1 MRAAPALVLAALA
14 AGALVRVLGGSPLLL
29 ADLATEA
36 RPGPR
41 PPEGT
46 PESAVYAFYE
56 SLAKGDFAKA
66 WELSLEP
73 VWASAPTAS
82 YADEVPAS
90 PALVGW
96 TGKEDFVRRCG
107 EDLSSGFRLKSI
119 EAKAEPGRP
128 KAQAQALA
136 AALRAAPL
144 HEVKASGQLLGACLI
159 YHWDKDLVVAEIGGA
174 YKVVLPGTKAAKSL
188 FHQAWFAD
196 LALVG
201 SLRSGAP

>member
-14 AGALVRVLGGSPLLL
+14 AGALARILGGTPLLL

-56 SLAKGDFAKA
+56 SLAKGDFARA
-66 WELSLEP
+66 WELSIEP
-73 VWASAPTAS
+73 VWAKAPTAS

-90 PALVGW
+90 PELVGW
-96 TGKEDFVRRCG
+96 TGKNEFIQRCS
-107 EDLSSGFRLKSI
+107 EDLSSGFRLKNI
-119 EAKAEPGRP
+119 EAKADPGP
-128 KAQAQALA
+128 AKPQASALA
-136 AALRAAPL
+136 AALHAAPL
-144 HEVKASGQLLGACLI
+144 HEVRVSGQMLGACLI
-159 YHWDKDLVVAEIGGA
+159 YHWDKDLAVAEIGGA
-174 YKVVLPGTKAAKSL
+174 YKVVLPGTKAAKAL

-196 LALVG
+196 LSLVG
-201 SLRSGAP
+201 SLRLGAP